1 MLTWYTVSPS
11 WKLHVPPPIPLYTH
25 FIQFPPMCPLDHSL
39 NITLPGNHFMP
50 SSFRLSQTNLL
61 SQNLFL
67 SFIEISYIHFKY
79 LLIFV
84 NISLVLISSVRL
96 QVPREQL
103 PCLPWRPR
111 VTRNQHLNSKR
122 EPEKWLPLFW
132 GSKEGSM
139 LTNYSFLTQEGRTN
153 SLFVHCFTS
162 ATQRNPY
169 DIVRTLQVLIE
180 KNERG
185 MVIYSMTEDST

>member
-1 MLTWYTVSPS
+1 
-11 WKLHVPPPIPLYTH
+11 
-25 FIQFPPMCPLDHSL
+25 
-39 NITLPGNHFMP
+39 
-50 SSFRLSQTNLL
+50 
-61 SQNLFL
+61 
-67 SFIEISYIHFKY
+67 
-79 LLIFV
+79 
-84 NISLVLISSVRL
+84 
-96 QVPREQL
+96 
-103 PCLPWRPR
+103 
-111 VTRNQHLNSKR
+111 
-122 EPEKWLPLFW
+122 
-132 GSKEGSM
+132 M